1 MSRQLPP
8 QPHLDVLKKQ
18 ARQLLNDQQAGQA
31 EAVARVQ
38 DALADLPPSAAEEF
52 TLRHAQQVV
61 AREYGFTSWQ
71 AIADHVGRPAD
82 EEPPQLFSPRHVHY
96 DKLARDLVEAAR
108 DGRAQS
114 FGLLGEDFGK
124 RMAATAATAATAD
137 AQGGQDEHTLKQAR
151 LAVAAQSG
159 CDSWEALAQAAEAG
173 VMGPVNLEQLRG
185 FEDMHAE
192 LAPLLAARI
201 AAIADRKDQPG
212 QPVEAEI
219 AFTDQTSYGE
229 FVISMSVPTYL
240 FRFAVDGL
248 ASDLVVSLG
257 TPLVEGLLATGQ
269 GDRGSRLADLGA
281 GLARDLESIWNPLT
295 KFSVDQIEPHTDPF
309 AVGAVPMYEV
319 GVLIAFQV
327 TANTTEGEL
336 SSLFAIFYPGSASRS
351 VLDSLA
357 AHGAVGDR

>member
-38 DALADLPPSAAEEF
+38 DALADLPPSAAEPAIWSRQRA
-52 TLRHAQQVV
+52 TDALSPSVCLGR
-61 AREYGFTSWQ
+61 TS
-71 AIADHVGRPAD
+71 A
-82 EEPPQLFSPRHVHY
+82 
-96 DKLARDLVEAAR
+96 
-108 DGRAQS
+108 
-114 FGLLGEDFGK
+114 
-124 RMAATAATAATAD
+124 
-137 AQGGQDEHTLKQAR
+137 
-151 LAVAAQSG
+151 
-159 CDSWEALAQAAEAG
+159 
-173 VMGPVNLEQLRG
+173 
-185 FEDMHAE
+185 
-192 LAPLLAARI
+192 
-201 AAIADRKDQPG
+201 QPG

-336 SSLFAIFYPGSASRS
+336 SSLFAIFYPGSASRG